1 MKDVKWKGEEVSC
14 NTDAYAHL
22 ELIEDGDDVDSVR
35 LEMHMPGSWL
45 AQPTHK
51 CKFLD
56 NPLHVIYKHLKMYSR
71 DSVGIKQTQ

>member
-35 LEMHMPGSWL
+35 LEMHMPGSWIEHPGSWL
-45 AQPTHK
+45 AQP
-51 CKFLD
+51 
-56 NPLHVIYKHLKMYSR
+56 PQMQQPSE
-71 DSVGIKQTQ
+71 